1 MASDDLVVGPGRYV
15 QAPGALADVGR
26 LARPFGTRALLVTDA
41 VVDQRLG
48 GPLADV
54 CGGAGITLV
63 PARHEGPPTEAAA
76 ADLARRVREAEA
88 DFVLAAGGGRVIDA
102 AKVAAV
108 AAGRSLV
115 TVASSSATCAAASGL
130 AVLYEPDGRHRES
143 RRLPAPAL
151 CIVDPAVIAAAP
163 VRLFAAGMADA
174 LAKRVEGRA
183 AAHPEGTTLA
193 TRMALALCEEVA
205 DTILALGVAAA
216 RDVASGRCTEAVEE
230 VVRASVLGAAL
241 IGGLGGRRVRSAG
254 GHALYYAVTHL
265 GAEARR
271 ESPPPSGEPLHGE
284 LVGFGLLFQ
293 SRLLSAPASEVSS
306 LAGFLARIGLPLTLA
321 GLGLGD
327 LDRRGRGRLA
337 ALVLRAGSPISNL
350 PIRATEGE
358 VLAALDAADAAGK
371 QAERELAAGRSYQ

>member
-15 QAPGALADVGR
+15 QAPGALADIGR

-41 VVDQRLG
+41 VVDERLG
-48 GPLADV
+48 GRLAEV
-54 CGGAGITLV
+54 CGKAGVALV
-63 PARHEGPPTEAAA
+63 AARHEGPPTEASA
-76 ADLARRVREAEA
+76 ADLARRAREAGA

-108 AAGRSLV
+108 AAGRPLV
-115 TVASSSATCAAASGL
+115 AVASSSATCAAASGL

-151 CIVDPAVIAAAP
+151 CVVDPAVIAAAP
-163 VRLFAAGMADA
+163 ARLLAAGMADA

-183 AAHPEGTTLA
+183 AAHSEGTTLA

-205 DTILALGVAAA
+205 DTVLALGVEAS

-230 VVRASVLGAAL
+230 VVRAAVLGAAL

-265 GAEARR
+265 GAAARR
-271 ESPPPSGEPLHGE
+271 ASPQGEPLHGE

-293 SRLLSAPASEVSS
+293 SSLLSAPADEVSS
-306 LAGFLARIGLPLTLA
+306 LAGFLARIGLPLTLG

-327 LDRRGRGRLA
+327 LDGEGRSRLA
-337 ALVLRAGSPISNL
+337 GLILRAGSPISSL
-350 PIRATEGE
+350 PVRASERD
-358 VLAALDAADAAGK
+358 VLAALDAAGAVGSRAERGLAAAGSG
-371 QAERELAAGRSYQ
+371 Q

>member
-1 MASDDLVVGPGRYV
+1 MASDDLGVGPGRYV

-41 VVDQRLG
+41 IVEQRLG
-48 GPLADV
+48 GPLAEV

-63 PARHEGPPTEAAA
+63 TARHEGPPTEGAA
-76 ADLARRVREAEA
+76 ADLAWRAREAEV

-108 AAGRSLV
+108 AAGRPLV
-115 TVASSSATCAAASGL
+115 TVASSAATCAAASGL

-163 VRLFAAGMADA
+163 VRLLAAGMADA

-193 TRMALALCEEVA
+193 TRIALALCEEVA
-205 DTILALGVAAA
+205 DTVLALGVAAA
-216 RDVASGRCTEAVEE
+216 RDVASRRCTEAVEE
-230 VVRASVLGAAL
+230 VVRAAVLGAAL

-271 ESPPPSGEPLHGE
+271 EPRPGEPLHGE

-293 SRLLSAPASEVSS
+293 SCLLSAPADEVAS
-306 LAGFLARIGLPLTLA
+306 LAGFLARIGLPLTLD

-327 LDRRGRGRLA
+327 LDRRGRSRLA
-337 ALVLRAGSPISNL
+337 ALILRAGSPLSNL
-350 PIRATEGE
+350 PIRATEGD
-358 VLAALDAADAAGK
+358 VLAALDAADAAGG
-371 QAERELAAGRSYQ
+371 QAERELAVGRSYQ